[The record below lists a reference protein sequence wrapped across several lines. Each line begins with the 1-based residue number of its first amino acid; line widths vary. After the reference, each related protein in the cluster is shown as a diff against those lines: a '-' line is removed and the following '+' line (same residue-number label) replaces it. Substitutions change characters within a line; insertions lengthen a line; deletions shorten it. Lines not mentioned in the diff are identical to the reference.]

1 MRLSEKYEFR
11 SIHREEAEQAAEIE
25 QICFPPAEAISRED
39 VIDRVEK
46 IPELFLVAV
55 DRKNGKLAGYLTG
68 FTTSEEAFQDKF
80 FTNADLCDPDGKN
93 NMLLGLEVLP
103 KYRGQGLARELM
115 MRYLDREQKR
125 GRERAVLTC
134 VDEKVE
140 MYRRM
145 GFEYIGI
152 SASVLGDEKWNE
164 MEYRMKKLRHNS
176 RYCDKIK
183 DISKTEYND
192 QKRGKYYGKSRK
204 AHTETGNRK
213 TAVYYGK

>member
-25 QICFPPAEAISRED
+25 QICFPPAEAISRAD

-125 GRERAVLTC
+125 GRERVVLTC

-164 MEYRMKKLRHNS
+164 MEYRMKK
-176 RYCDKIK
+176 
-183 DISKTEYND
+183 
-192 QKRGKYYGKSRK
+192 
-204 AHTETGNRK
+204 
-213 TAVYYGK
+213 

>member
-25 QICFPPAEAISRED
+25 QICFPPAEAISRAD

-55 DRKNGKLAGYLTG
+55 DR
-68 FTTSEEAFQDKF
+68 
-80 FTNADLCDPDGKN
+80 
-93 NMLLGLEVLP
+93 LEVLP

-164 MEYRMKKLRHNS
+164 MEYRMKK
-176 RYCDKIK
+176 
-183 DISKTEYND
+183 
-192 QKRGKYYGKSRK
+192 
-204 AHTETGNRK
+204 
-213 TAVYYGK
+213 

>member
-1 MRLSEKYEFR
+1 MPNASVFR
-11 SIHREEAEQAAEIE
+11 HFISLEGES
-25 QICFPPAEAISRED
+25 AEAISRAD

-164 MEYRMKKLRHNS
+164 MEYRMKK
-176 RYCDKIK
+176 
-183 DISKTEYND
+183 
-192 QKRGKYYGKSRK
+192 
-204 AHTETGNRK
+204 
-213 TAVYYGK
+213 

>member
-25 QICFPPAEAISRED
+25 QICFPPAEAISRAD

-152 SASVLGDEKWNE
+152 SAPDASPSAVRQGRLSP
-164 MEYRMKKLRHNS
+164 RLRANPPLCGG
-176 RYCDKIK
+176 R
-183 DISKTEYND
+183 ER
-192 QKRGKYYGKSRK
+192 KRESANVCR
-204 AHTETGNRK
+204 APWSFLSAEREAFRPTL
-213 TAVYYGK
+213 